1 MLSKDPE
8 KNYIK
13 NVFFQVIYL
22 SIVVALGIGAVVVST
37 FDFFA
42 GPKFRPLRA
51 GETFD
56 QMLNPTLGKMA
67 NSPKGR
73 PVH

>member
-51 GETFD
+51 GET
-56 QMLNPTLGKMA
+56 LGKMA
-67 NSPKGR
+67 NLPKGR